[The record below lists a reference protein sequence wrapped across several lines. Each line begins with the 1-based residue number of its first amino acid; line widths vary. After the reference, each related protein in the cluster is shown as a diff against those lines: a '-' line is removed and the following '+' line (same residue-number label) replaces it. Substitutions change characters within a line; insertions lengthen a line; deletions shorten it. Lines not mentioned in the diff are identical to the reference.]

1 MKLEYNVCR
10 FEPNSKEFITYD
22 VIPYLKEQ
30 YDESRDKPVT
40 YDEFKQFVEKES
52 RYQYWSRCQYEII
65 LSDWPGESI
74 KRKVDVHQQIMMNLD
89 IVTNVLMEKIREDE
103 NS

>member
-1 MKLEYNVCR
+1 MKGEYNVFI

-30 YDESRDKPVT
+30 YDESKDKPVT
-40 YDEFKQFVEKES
+40 FDEFKQFVEKES

-74 KRKVDVHQQIMMNLD
+74 KRKVDVHEQIIMNLD
-89 IVTNVLMEKIREDE
+89 LVTNILIEKINEDE
-103 NS
+103 DS